1 MSEATTLNEA
11 QRTEARLLSF
21 VLFALAIL
29 ILYACSR
36 YSYLLFHT
44 MVEIFSVLVTL
55 GVFLLAWNA
64 RKFLDNHYFLF
75 LAMSFAVAGVLEL
88 LHTFAYKGIGI
99 FAGHDANL
107 PTQLWISFRYVVSLS
122 FLAAPLFITR
132 KLNVAAA
139 VAAFGSTAAL
149 LILAIFS
156 GHFPD
161 CYVEGRGLTPFKIY
175 SEYLAIII
183 LLASAA
189 LLWVNRERFDRRV
202 LNKLVASVLSAACAG
217 IAFTQYL
224 SVYGQ
229 ANLVGHLFLFL
240 SSFLIYRAIVST
252 GLKEPAALLFRDL
265 EQSERALK
273 LSEARLQLAL
283 EQRTR
288 ELIEKEALNAELQRE
303 TAVRREVEAELR
315 GREEQFR
322 RAIEEAPI
330 PVVMLTQDGE
340 VLQASRSWL
349 EVTGYAPGAIPSFD
363 GWLQAQVARRAAETV
378 RVQMRELFHLE
389 RNSFTADFPVTGS
402 NGRLRHWIFNASF
415 LGRLQDGRSF
425 AVGMAVDIT
434 EREEG
439 EAALKRSNERL
450 DLLAD
455 TANSLLQS
463 KAPRQLADT
472 LCRQVMDFLG
482 CDVFFNYLVDEEEG
496 VLKLNACAGIGG
508 EQAAAIERLN
518 LGVAICGCAARDA
531 CRIVAENIPASQDVR
546 ADLVRSLGIK
556 AYACHPLLSQG
567 RVLGTL
573 SFGTRSRTSFSE
585 DDLSLMKAV
594 ADQVAIAMERNRME
608 ETLRQA
614 KQTAETASSTKSRF
628 VANMSHELRT
638 PMTGVLGMLDLALL
652 TPDASERADYI
663 QTAQRS
669 ARSLLRI
676 LNDILDLAKVEA
688 GKFSLDNRPFS
699 LRACIGQAVDIVMPE
714 VKRKGLDLALEVED
728 GLPDHVQ
735 GDQVRLRQ
743 VLTNLVGNAV
753 KFTEHGGVAIAVH
766 AGAGNPDGRMEY
778 RFAVRDTGIGIP
790 KDKQHLL
797 FNSFSQLDDSN
808 TRSHGGTGLGLAIS
822 KEIVERMGGSIVV
835 EGEPGAGSCFS
846 FSVRLGL
853 LEGEPKPASTTPR
866 PHSQPAAAATGSGR
880 RLLVA
885 EDDPTIRQVLGT
897 MLGRLGYRVEFAEDG
912 EQAVDK
918 WQESCFDMII
928 MDVQM
933 PRLDGFEATRSIRE
947 QELRQGG
954 RLPIL
959 AMTAHAMKQ
968 DEERCI
974 AAGMDDYISKP
985 IDFRECLDKIA
996 GLLGSSGPACP

>member
-1 MSEATTLNEA
+1 MSEATARNEE
-11 QRTEARLLSF
+11 QRTETRILSL
-21 VLFALAIL
+21 VLFTLAIL
-29 ILYACSR
+29 VLYICST

-44 MVEIFSVLVTL
+44 MVEVFCVLVTL
-55 GVFLLAWNA
+55 GVFLLAWNS
-64 RKFLDNHYFLF
+64 RRFLDNHYFLF
-75 LAMSFAVAGVLEL
+75 LALSLAVSGLLEL

-99 FAGHDANL
+99 FVGYDANL
-107 PTQLWISFRYVVSLS
+107 PTQLWVSFRYVVSLS
-122 FLAAPLFITR
+122 FLAAPLFINR
-132 KLNVAAA
+132 KLNVVAA
-139 VAAFGSTAAL
+139 VTGFGSIAVL

-161 CYVEGRGLTPFKIY
+161 CYVEGRGLTSFKIY
-175 SEYLAIII
+175 SEYLAIVI

-189 LLWVNRERFDRRV
+189 VLWVNRERFDRRV
-202 LNKLVASVLSAACAG
+202 LRTLVASVLSAACAG

-240 SSFLIYRAIVST
+240 SSVLIYRAIVST
-252 GLKEPAALLFRDL
+252 GLKEPAALLFRSL
-265 EQSERALK
+265 EQSEQALK

-288 ELIEKEALNAELQRE
+288 ELVEKE
-303 TAVRREVEAELR
+303 
-315 GREEQFR
+315 
-322 RAIEEAPI
+322 
-330 PVVMLTQDGE
+330 
-340 VLQASRSWL
+340 
-349 EVTGYAPGAIPSFD
+349 
-363 GWLQAQVARRAAETV
+363 
-378 RVQMRELFHLE
+378 E
-389 RNSFTADFPVTGS
+389 R
-402 NGRLRHWIFNASF
+402 
-415 LGRLQDGRSF
+415 
-425 AVGMAVDIT
+425 
-434 EREEG
+434 

-455 TANSLLQS
+455 TASQLLQS
-463 KAPRQLADT
+463 KDPRLLAT
-472 LCRQVMDFLG
+472 VLCRKVMEFLD
-482 CDVFFNYLVDEEEG
+482 CDVFFNYLMDEENG
-496 VLKLNACAGIGG
+496 GLKLNACAGISE

-518 LGVAICGCAARDA
+518 LGVAVCGCAARDA
-531 CRIVAENIPASQDVR
+531 CRIVAENIPGSVDAR
-546 ADLVRSLGIK
+546 TDLVKSLGVK

-573 SFGTRSRTSFSE
+573 SFGTSSRISFSE

-594 ADQVAIAMERNRME
+594 ADQVSIAMERNLME
-608 ETLRQA
+608 ERLRQA
-614 KQTAETASSTKSRF
+614 KLAAEEASHTKSRF

-652 TPDASERADYI
+652 TPDDAERSGYI

-688 GKFSLDNRPFS
+688 GKFTLDLRPFS
-699 LRACIGQAVDIVMPE
+699 LRVCLGQAIDIVMPE
-714 VKRKGLDLALEVED
+714 VKRKGLELDLQVED

-735 GDQVRLRQ
+735 GDQIRLRQ
-743 VLTNLVGNAV
+743 VLTNLLGNAV
-753 KFTEHGGVAIAVH
+753 KFTEHGGVAITVR
-766 AGAGNPDGRMEY
+766 AGASGNDAQMEFH
-778 RFAVRDTGIGIP
+778 FAVRDTGIGIP
-790 KDKQHLL
+790 PDKRHML

-835 EGEPGAGSCFS
+835 EGEAGAGSCFS

-853 LEGEPKPASTTPR
+853 VEGEAEVEPPSPR
-866 PHSQPAAAATGSGR
+866 PPSQPAATGSAATGGAR

-897 MLGRLGYRVEFAEDG
+897 MLGRVGYQVDFAEDG
-912 EQAVDK
+912 EQAVEK
-918 WQESCFDMII
+918 WQRSSFDMII

-933 PRLDGFEATRSIRE
+933 PHLDGFEATRTIRE
-947 QELRQGG
+947 LELRRGG

-968 DEERCI
+968 DEDRCI

-985 IDFRECLDKIA
+985 IDFRECLEKIGA
-996 GLLGSSGPACP
+996 LLGSAGSACP